1 VENLPPKGEHYTY
14 SVICKL
20 IILPSDKP
28 VRVSRIYK
36 NDLNPE
42 IEEDFE
48 FAIKHPRGKVLRLS
62 LYDADHQGKYD
73 AIGHALFYLED
84 VLSGQSRK
92 YAMRLYKQSQVSNCP
107 LCCHVSRNVDSNLS
121 AMYHNEHSLP
131 AYSTLPSTACHSTKC
146 TAHIISTKLAHL
158 MLLCTQ

>member
-1 VENLPPKGEHYTY
+1 LLVHIDKVENLPPKGEHYTY
-14 SVICKL
+14 SVVCKL
-20 IILPSDKP
+20 VILPSDKP

-84 VLSGQSRK
+84 VLSGHSRK
-92 YAMRLYKQSQVSNCP
+92 YAMRLYKQSQVSNSP
-107 LCCHVSRNVDSNLS
+107 LCCHVSRNVDSNMFVS
-121 AMYHNEHSLP
+121 HVP
-131 AYSTLPSTACHSTKC
+131 
-146 TAHIISTKLAHL
+146 
-158 MLLCTQ
+158 Q

>member
-1 VENLPPKGEHYTY
+1 MALLNIWVAITSSVPFICYRLVVHINRVENLPPKGEHYTY
-14 SVICKL
+14 SVVVKL

-48 FAIKHPRGKVLRLS
+48 FAVKHPLGKVLRFS

-84 VLSGQSRK
+84 VLAGHSRK
-92 YAMRLYKQSQVSNCP
+92 YAMKLYKQSQVSNC
-107 LCCHVSRNVDSNLS
+107 
-121 AMYHNEHSLP
+121 SLM
-131 AYSTLPSTACHSTKC
+131 A
-146 TAHIISTKLAHL
+146 ISTN
-158 MLLCTQ
+158 MDSSMCTNHIPQ

>member
-1 VENLPPKGEHYTY
+1 MENLPPKGEHYIY
-14 SVICKL
+14 SVVVKL

-48 FAIKHPRGKVLRLS
+48 FSVKHPHGKVLRLS

-84 VLSGQSRK
+84 VLAGHSRK
-92 YAMRLYKQSQVSNCP
+92 YAMRLYKQSQVSNCQ
-107 LCCHVSRNVDSNLS
+107 LGGHLKEYGWQYVYQQYTAMSIQGASS
-121 AMYHNEHSLP
+121 AL
-131 AYSTLPSTACHSTKC
+131 LSTA
-146 TAHIISTKLAHL
+146 
-158 MLLCTQ
+158 

>member
-14 SVICKL
+14 SVVVKL
-20 IILPSDKP
+20 IILPSEKS

-48 FAIKHPRGKVLRLS
+48 FAIKHPHGKVLRLS
-62 LYDADHQGKYD
+62 LYDAEHQGKYD

-84 VLSGQSRK
+84 VLSGHSRK
-92 YAMRLYKQSQVSNCP
+92 YAMRLYKQSQVSSCP
-107 LCCHVSRNVDSNLS
+107 LHYHISRNVDTNMFVSC
-121 AMYHNEHSLP
+121 EP
-131 AYSTLPSTACHSTKC
+131 
-146 TAHIISTKLAHL
+146 
-158 MLLCTQ
+158 Q